1 MISRVITNG
10 KLEGVTMQSVDDLER
25 VIRRKSMNRGQ
36 TTLLKYLYEV
46 GAGDEFVKRDDVV
59 QDVRWG
65 DSESFVGVLAAFS
78 NRVNHTEGITGNP
91 GYEAFVERRNINGE
105 EYFRLRDEAR
115 QAIERVPALRETFD
129 RPMDELLDNQ
139 GVPVEF
145 EPISLA
151 RDLNDADT
159 REPFRW
165 TPDTPENKLL
175 TGYWNDAGGVI
186 VTEVHIGGT
195 GPSNWPSGAGSRRL
209 DGLRFRSEYRDE
221 INTLTAFS
229 QAQLQEIVR
238 DRHVEVI
245 EVKQSLNRPVIGQ
258 AIAGRDMFERD
269 YEPRTVEPVVVCGS
283 GDPALEW
290 VCRRNGIRVEIVEP
304 TDFE

>member
-1 MISRVITNG
+1 
-10 KLEGVTMQSVDDLER
+10 MQSVDDLER
-25 VIRRKSMNRGQ
+25 VIRRKDMNRGQ
-36 TTLLKYLYEV
+36 TTLLKYLYE
-46 GAGDEFVKRDDVV
+46 AGDEFVRRADVV
-59 QDVRWG
+59 ADIRWG
-65 DSESFVGVLAAFS
+65 SNDSFVGVLAAFS

-91 GYEAFVERRNINGE
+91 GYEAFIERRNIDDE
-105 EYFRLRDEAR
+105 ERFRLRDEAR
-115 QAIERVPALRETFD
+115 QAIERVPSLLETFD

-159 REPFRW
+159 REPYRW

-175 TGYWNDAGGVI
+175 ASYWNDVGGVI

-221 INTLTAFS
+221 INTPTAFS

-258 AIAGRDMFERD
+258 ATAGQDMFERD
-269 YEPRTVEPVVVCGS
+269 YDPRTIEPVVVCET

-290 VCRRNGIRVEIVEP
+290 VCRRNGIRVELVEP
-304 TDFE
+304 AELD

>member
-1 MISRVITNG
+1 MT
-10 KLEGVTMQSVDDLER
+10 QSLDDLER
-25 VIRRKSMNRGQ
+25 VIRRMEMNHGQ
-36 TTLLKYLYEV
+36 TTLLKYLYETD
-46 GAGDEFVKRDDVV
+46 DEFVRRDGVV
-59 QDVRWG
+59 DDIRWG
-65 DSESFVGVLAAFS
+65 DSDSFVGVLAAFS
-78 NRVNHTEGITGNP
+78 NRVNNTEGITGNP
-91 GYEAFVERRNINGE
+91 GYEAFIERRNIQGYE
-105 EYFRLRDEAR
+105 HFRLRDEAR
-115 QAIERVPALRETFD
+115 QAIERVPALLEAFN
-129 RPMDELLDNQ
+129 RPMEELLDNR

-145 EPISLA
+145 ESISLA
-151 RDLNDADT
+151 RDLNDAET
-159 REPFRW
+159 PEPYRW
-165 TPDTPENKLL
+165 TPDFPENELL
-175 TGYWNDAGGVI
+175 VGYWNDVGGVI

-195 GPSNWPSGAGSRRL
+195 GPSNWPSGTGKRRL

-221 INTLTAFS
+221 INTPTAFS

-269 YEPRTVEPVVVCGS
+269 YDPRTVEPVVVCGS

-304 TDFE
+304 DEFE

>member
-1 MISRVITNG
+1 MT
-10 KLEGVTMQSVDDLER
+10 QSVDDLER
-25 VIRRKSMNRGQ
+25 VIRRKEMNRGQ
-36 TTLLKYLYEV
+36 TTLLKYLFE
-46 GAGDEFVKRDDVV
+46 ADEEFVKRASVV
-59 QDVRWG
+59 DNIRWG
-65 DSESFVGVLAAFS
+65 NNESFVGVLAAFS
-78 NRVNHTEGITGNP
+78 TRVNHTEGITGNP
-91 GYEAFVERRNINGE
+91 GYEAFIERRNIDQE
-105 EYFRLRDEAR
+105 EHFRLRDEAK
-115 QAIERVPALRETFD
+115 QAIERVPALLETFD
-129 RPMDELLDNQ
+129 RSIDDLLDNQ

-151 RDLNDADT
+151 RDLNDVET
-159 REPFRW
+159 REPYHW
-165 TPDTPENKLL
+165 TPDTPENRLL
-175 TGYWNDAGGVI
+175 TGYWNDVGGVI

-221 INTLTAFS
+221 INTPTAFS

-238 DRHVEVI
+238 GRHVEVI
-245 EVKQSLNRPVIGQ
+245 EVKQNLNRPVIGQ

-269 YEPRTVEPVVVCGS
+269 YDPRTIEPVVVCGS

-304 TDFE
+304 DN